1 MEATA
6 IIGELIQHMEWADFV
21 VFLSILGKPQVEED
35 ELLLKRLRHIHL
47 VQKAF
52 FDVWQH
58 QPINPHAT
66 DLLNARELAGFARS
80 LHREIQEFQRS
91 LSSVDLDRVIHLPWS
106 EQVSRTLGFEIANP
120 SLGQTLLQVTAH
132 SSYHRG
138 QVNSRLRELGID
150 PPMTDFIAWVW
161 ARKPSPAWLSGTGVP
176 E

>member
-1 MEATA
+1 MDATT
-6 IIGELIQHMEWADFV
+6 IIDELVQHMEWADSV
-21 VFLSILGKPQVEED
+21 VFSAILGQPQAEGD
-35 ELLLKRLRHIHL
+35 EVLLKRLRHIHL

-58 QPINPHAT
+58 QPVNPHTT
-66 DLLNARELAGFARS
+66 DSFNSFELAVFAEL
-80 LHREIQEFQRS
+80 LHRKIREFQNA
-91 LSSVDLDRVIHLPWS
+91 LSAGDLDRVIHLPWS
-106 EQVSRTLGFEIANP
+106 EHVSSNLGFEIANP

-161 ARKPSPAWLSGTGVP
+161 AQKPLPAWPSAAGVS

>member
-1 MEATA
+1 MDATT
-6 IIGELIQHMEWADFV
+6 IIDELVQHMDWADSV
-21 VFLSILGKPQVEED
+21 VFSAILGKPQAEED
-35 ELLLKRLRHIHL
+35 EVLLKRLRHIHL

-52 FDVWQH
+52 FDVWLH
-58 QPINPHAT
+58 QPVNPHAT
-66 DLLNARELAGFARS
+66 DSFNALELAFFAKS
-80 LHREIQEFQRS
+80 LHREIQVFQNT
-91 LSSVDLDRVIHLPWS
+91 LSADDLDRVVHLPWS
-106 EQVSRTLGFEIANP
+106 QQVSSNLGFEIANP

-161 ARKPSPAWLSGTGVP
+161 AQKPLPAWPSAAGVS